1 MSTCFSLVTDHVPGV
16 RCLVFDV
23 MLAYMLP
30 HYEIMALCGIRAH
43 LEHLVSIF
51 LMRDIKWVAVLRD
64 YCLGDPRGPTPPLL
78 LYTLGTNLV
87 EELNPISWTPLCS
100 CLSLHHFC
108 GSVLHLFSNSSADVF
123 CALHSLH
130 LYFPLPQAGFRCGYW
145 VPCWSLPK
153 ISFRCVWLFSCKYT
167 C

>member
-1 MSTCFSLVTDHVPGV
+1 MDGDFCSVFPKLFVSWRYLIMAHLMSTCFSLVSDHVPGV

-64 YCLGDPRGPTPPLL
+64 YCLGDPRGPSPPLL

-87 EELNPISWTPLCS
+87 EELNPIS
-100 CLSLHHFC
+100 
-108 GSVLHLFSNSSADVF
+108 
-123 CALHSLH
+123 
-130 LYFPLPQAGFRCGYW
+130 
-145 VPCWSLPK
+145 
-153 ISFRCVWLFSCKYT
+153 
-167 C
+167 